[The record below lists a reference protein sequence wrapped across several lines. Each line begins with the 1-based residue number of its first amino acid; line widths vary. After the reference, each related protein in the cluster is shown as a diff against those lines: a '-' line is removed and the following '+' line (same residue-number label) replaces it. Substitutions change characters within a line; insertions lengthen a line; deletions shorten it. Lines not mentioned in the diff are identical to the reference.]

1 VYEQGQSLYWRLLP
15 MGSGSRRTLLHET
28 FVEIRITSE
37 RKTEL
42 TGRTAQTTM
51 RRAMPRESLR
61 RYLFPAVLVCFFS
74 SGAAGLIYQ
83 VAWSKALGL
92 IFGHTA
98 YAVATVLAVFMGG
111 LAAGSAWLG
120 RWGESRERPVALY
133 GWIELCVA
141 ATGAVSLAGL
151 AGVRAVYIAAYPYA
165 SGHGATLL
173 ALRFAG
179 AAIVLFLPTFLMG
192 GTLPVLVR
200 GLARDSVEL
209 GTRLARLYWVNTA
222 GAVVGTIAAGFLFLP
237 TLGLRKTLGVAVALN
252 LFAGA
257 LALRLSRR
265 EPTTMPTAALFPRK
279 NDAAPSSLP
288 SRFLCVCFGI
298 VGATAMAYEV
308 GWTRLLSTQLGSST
322 YAFTLMLATFLTG
335 IVLGSAI
342 FERWNR
348 RHEVSRMTFALTQT
362 FTALAALAFLIFFP
376 RVIEVLPPILRAT
389 HESFR
394 GLVLAQFVTSALAML
409 PAAIVF
415 GFNFPAVTLL
425 IAGPQST
432 SESGK
437 NAVGRAYAWN
447 TLGAILGATATGFW
461 LLPRLGSFHL
471 LAATAAAN
479 LALAAVLSAASV
491 PRRMFSF
498 AANVALGIVVVFIG
512 FSHYFYDPAMAAF
525 NTVMYWNLYDRP
537 LTLRENAHLVDI
549 VYFADGLNS
558 TISVARTDDYISLR
572 TNGKVDASN
581 HDVTTQRLLGHLG
594 ALAHPPRRVLLI
606 GFGSGMTAS
615 ALASYPELERLDVVE
630 IEPAVITAAPLLT
643 QLNRNVLHDPRV
655 HVILDDARNFLF
667 TTRERYDL
675 IVSEP
680 SNPWIAGVATLFT
693 REFYRAAQ
701 ARLAPGGALVQWLQA
716 YSLFPDDLRMVLATF
731 LSEFHGA
738 TLWHGDAPDLLL
750 MAPTSPATE
759 MLNRAQAL
767 YSNASLH
774 DDFKQLGM
782 DEPAGLFGFYMLDD
796 AGLRIFSS
804 GAQINTDDLTLLE
817 YHAPRSLLVHGLED
831 KNRAAILLAQRD
843 AVPDGFP
850 PDLRD
855 AALAAAATTSLNLED
870 TYGADHFLHALENRP
885 VTANIAIPRGRAA
898 LAHSNFQ
905 SAYHAFDAALVLD
918 PNSIQAAWGRAETD
932 RRFGN
937 NEQAQQAFRHILERE
952 PNDLRTLESLRH
964 LATDFSRWPEAEDL
978 EQRLIAA
985 DPHASAAAYAQLA
998 ETLLRAGDLG
1008 KAYSAMQDC
1017 LARDPYNFRTQLNLG
1032 ALLRQQKKWAEARQ
1046 HLEFVRRYFP
1056 DTDAGTY
1063 TLLFE
1068 VDNALGDPRGAADAV
1083 RFGLRMFPDNSDLRH
1098 LTLIH

>member
-1 VYEQGQSLYWRLLP
+1 MPDPS
-15 MGSGSRRTLLHET
+15 SRRFVLSGLL
-28 FVEIRITSE
+28 
-37 RKTEL
+37 L
-42 TGRTAQTTM
+42 
-51 RRAMPRESLR
+51 
-61 RYLFPAVLVCFFS
+61 CFFF

-120 RWGESRERPVALY
+120 QWGDRSDGPIALY
-133 GWIELCVA
+133 GWIELGVA
-141 ATGAVSLAGL
+141 ASGAVSLAGL
-151 AGVRAVYIAAYPYA
+151 AGVRAVYVAAYPLA
-165 SGHGATLL
+165 SGHSATLL
-173 ALRFAG
+173 ALRFVG

-200 GLARDSVEL
+200 GLARDSAKL
-209 GTRLARLYWVNTA
+209 GTRLARIYWVNTA
-222 GAVVGTIAAGFLFLP
+222 GAVVGTVAAGFLFLP
-237 TLGLRKTLGVAVALN
+237 TLGLRQTLGVAVALN
-252 LFAGA
+252 LLAGG
-257 LALRLSRR
+257 LALRLSRH
-265 EPTTMPTAALFPRK
+265 ESAAMAQAMPE
-279 NDAAPSSLP
+279 DAAFPQESDVTSSAMP
-288 SRFLCVCFGI
+288 SRFLYICFAL
-298 VGATAMAYEV
+298 VGATAMAYEI

-342 FERWNR
+342 FECWNR
-348 RHEVSRMTFALTQT
+348 RHEITQVTFALTQT
-362 FTALAALAFLIFFP
+362 FTALTALAFLIFFP
-376 RVIEVLPPILRAT
+376 RLIEVLPPILRAT

-394 GLVLAQFVTSALAML
+394 GLVFAQFATSALAML
-409 PAAIVF
+409 PAAVVF
-415 GFNFPAVTLL
+415 GFNFPAVVLL
-425 IAGPQST
+425 IAGPQSN
-432 SESGK
+432 SVSDSGASQDRVRAPLEARQ
-437 NAVGRAYAWN
+437 NIVGRAYAWN

-471 LAATAAAN
+471 LAATAAVN
-479 LALAAVLSAASV
+479 LVLAAVISAASV
-491 PRRMFSF
+491 PRRLLSF
-498 AANVALGIVVVFIG
+498 AANVALLIAVGIIG
-512 FSHYFYDPAMAAF
+512 FSNYFYDPAVAAF

-630 IEPAVITAAPLLT
+630 IEPAVISAAPLLT
-643 QLNRNVLHDPRV
+643 QLNRNVLDDPRV
-655 HVILDDARNFLF
+655 HVTLDDARNFLF

-680 SNPWIAGVATLFT
+680 SNPWIAGIATLFT

-716 YSLFPDDLRMVLATF
+716 YSLYPDDLRMVLATF

-738 TLWHGDAPDLLL
+738 TLWHGDAPDLIL
-750 MAPTSPATE
+750 MAPRVAPEEILSRT
-759 MLNRAQAL
+759 RAL
-767 YSNASLH
+767 YSNPSLH

-782 DEPAGLFGFYMLDD
+782 DEPAGLFGFYLLDD
-796 AGLRIFSS
+796 AGLRHFSF

-817 YHAPRSLLVHGLED
+817 YHAPRSLLIHGLED
-831 KNRAAILLAQRD
+831 KNRAAILLAQMDALPEGFAQDQRD
-843 AVPDGFP
+843 V
-850 PDLRD
+850 
-855 AALAAAATTSLNLED
+855 ALAAAATTSLNVD
-870 TYGADHFLHALENRP
+870 DADGADHFLHALDNRP
-885 VTANIAIPRGRAA
+885 VTAGIAIARGRAA

-905 SAYHAFDAALVLD
+905 IAYHAFDAALVLD

-937 NEQAQQAFRHILERE
+937 NEKARQAFRHILERD
-952 PNDLRTLESLRH
+952 PNNLPALESLRH

-978 EQRLIAA
+978 ERRLIAA
-985 DPHASAAAYAQLA
+985 DPHAGAAAYAQLA
-998 ETLLRAGDLG
+998 DTLLRAGDSER
-1008 KAYSAMQDC
+1008 AYQAMQDC
-1017 LARDPYNFRTQLNLG
+1017 LARDPYNFQTRLNLG
-1032 ALLRQQKKWAEARQ
+1032 SLLRTQKKWAEARQ

-1056 DTDAGTY
+1056 DSDVGTY

-1068 VDNALGDPRGAADAV
+1068 VDNALDDPRAAADAV
-1083 RFGLRMFPDNSDLRH
+1083 RFGLRMFPGNSDLQR
-1098 LTLIH
+1098 LNLIH

>member
-1 VYEQGQSLYWRLLP
+1 MPPAMPDPL
-15 MGSGSRRTLLHET
+15 SRRFVLPGLL
-28 FVEIRITSE
+28 
-37 RKTEL
+37 L
-42 TGRTAQTTM
+42 
-51 RRAMPRESLR
+51 
-61 RYLFPAVLVCFFS
+61 CFFF
-74 SGAAGLIYQ
+74 SGAAGLICQ
-83 VAWSKALGL
+83 VVWTKALGL

-120 RWGESRERPVALY
+120 GWSERRERPIALY
-133 GWIELCVA
+133 GWIELGVA
-141 ATGAVSLAGL
+141 ASGAVSLAGL
-151 AGVRAVYIAAYPYA
+151 AAVRAVYVAAYPYV
-165 SGHGATLL
+165 SGHGATLVG
-173 ALRFAG
+173 LRFGG

-200 GLARDSVEL
+200 GLARDSAEL

-222 GAVVGTIAAGFLFLP
+222 GAVVGTFAAGFLFLP
-237 TLGLRKTLGVAVALN
+237 ILGLRHTLGVAVALN

-257 LALRLSRR
+257 LALSLSGYERTAT
-265 EPTTMPTAALFPRK
+265 PPAMSQAAALPQK
-279 NDAAPSSLP
+279 DDAALAAVP
-288 SRFLCVCFGI
+288 SRFLCVCFAI
-298 VGATAMAYEV
+298 VGAIAMAYEI

-342 FERWNR
+342 FELWNR
-348 RHEVSRMTFALTQT
+348 RHEVSRMTFAFTQT
-362 FTALAALAFLIFFP
+362 FTALAALVFLIFFP
-376 RVIEVLPPILRAT
+376 YLIEVLPPILRAT

-394 GLVLAQFVTSALAML
+394 GLVLAQFATSALAML
-409 PAAIVF
+409 PAAVVF
-415 GFNFPAVTLL
+415 GFNFPAVALL

-432 SESGK
+432 TASGNREGVQSPLGAGQ

-461 LLPRLGSFHL
+461 LLPRLGGFHL

-479 LALAAVLSAASV
+479 LILAIVLSVASA
-491 PRRMFSF
+491 PRRLLSF
-498 AANVALGIVVVFIG
+498 AVNIALLIAVGVIG
-512 FSHYFYDPAMAAF
+512 FSNYFYDPAMTAF

-558 TISVARTDDYISLR
+558 TISVARTDGYISLR

-594 ALAHPPRRVLLI
+594 SLAHPPRRVLLI

-630 IEPAVITAAPLLT
+630 IEPAVLGAAPLLT
-643 QLNRNVLHDPRV
+643 QLNRNVLSNPRV
-655 HVILDDARNFLF
+655 HVTLDDARNFLF

-701 ARLAPGGALVQWLQA
+701 ARLTPGGALVQWLQA
-716 YSLFPDDLRMVLATF
+716 YSLYPDDLRMVLATF

-738 TLWHGDAPDLLL
+738 TLWHGDGPDLIL
-750 MAPTSPATE
+750 MAPSAPSVET
-759 MLNRAQAL
+759 LNRAQIL
-767 YSNASLH
+767 YPSAALH

-782 DEPAGLFGFYMLDD
+782 DEPAGLFGFYMLNDT
-796 AGLRIFSS
+796 GLRNFSS

-817 YHAPRSLLVHGLED
+817 YHAPRSLLVRGLED
-831 KNRAAILLAQRD
+831 KNRAAILLAQKDTLPEDFPRD
-843 AVPDGFP
+843 Q
-850 PDLRD
+850 RD

-870 TYGADHFLHALENRP
+870 TDGADHFLRALENRP
-885 VTANIAIPRGRAA
+885 VTASIALARGRAA

-905 SAYHAFDAALVLD
+905 SAYRSFDAALVID

-937 NEQAQQAFRHILERE
+937 NEKARQAFQRILERD
-952 PNDLRTLESLRH
+952 PNNLPALESLRH
-964 LATDFSRWPEAEDL
+964 LATDFSRWPDAEDL
-978 EQRLIAA
+978 ERRLIAA
-985 DPHASAAAYAQLA
+985 DPHAGAAAYAQLA
-998 ETLLRAGDLG
+998 DTLLRAGALER
-1008 KAYSAMQDC
+1008 AYTVMQEC
-1017 LARDPYNFRTQLNLG
+1017 LARDPYNFQTRLNVG
-1032 ALLRQQKKWAEARQ
+1032 ILLRTQKKWAEARQ

-1056 DTDAGTY
+1056 DGDPGTY

-1068 VDNALGDPRGAADAV
+1068 VDNALGDPHAAADAV
-1083 RFGLRMFPDNSDLRH
+1083 RFGRRMFPDNSDLQR
-1098 LTLIH
+1098 LNLIH

>member
-1 VYEQGQSLYWRLLP
+1 MPPAMLDP
-15 MGSGSRRTLLHET
+15 TSRRFVLSGLL
-28 FVEIRITSE
+28 
-37 RKTEL
+37 L
-42 TGRTAQTTM
+42 
-51 RRAMPRESLR
+51 
-61 RYLFPAVLVCFFS
+61 CFFF

-111 LAAGSAWLG
+111 LAAGSAWIG
-120 RWGESRERPVALY
+120 QWSESRERLVALY
-133 GWIELCVA
+133 GWIELGVA

-151 AGVRAVYIAAYPYA
+151 AGVRVVYIAAYPYA
-165 SGHGATLL
+165 SEHGATLL

-179 AAIVLFLPTFLMG
+179 AGIVLFLPTFLMG

-200 GLARDSVEL
+200 GLARDSAEL

-222 GAVVGTIAAGFLFLP
+222 GAVVGTLAAGFLFLP

-257 LALRLSRR
+257 LALSLSRH
-265 EPTTMPTAALFPRK
+265 EPTTMPAAAVFPRK

-298 VGATAMAYEV
+298 VGATAMAYEI

-322 YAFTLMLATFLTG
+322 YAFTLMLATFLAG

-342 FERWNR
+342 FECWNR
-348 RHEVSRMTFALTQT
+348 HHEVSRMTFALTQT
-362 FTALAALAFLIFFP
+362 CTALAALAFLIFFP
-376 RVIEVLPPILRAT
+376 HVIEVLPRILHAT

-394 GLVLAQFVTSALAML
+394 GLVLAQFATSALAML

-415 GFNFPAVTLL
+415 GFNFPAVALL

-432 SESGK
+432 SASGHGTEI
-437 NAVGRAYAWN
+437 GRAYAWN

-479 LALAAVLSAASV
+479 LLLAAVLSVASL

-498 AANVALGIVVVFIG
+498 AANVGLGIVVAFFG

-549 VYFADGLNS
+549 VYFADGLNF

-594 ALAHPPRRVLLI
+594 ALAHPPRHVLLI

-655 HVILDDARNFLF
+655 HVTLDDARNFLF

-701 ARLAPGGALVQWLQA
+701 ARLEPGGALVQWLQA
-716 YSLFPDDLRMVLATF
+716 YSLYPDDLRMVLTTF
-731 LSEFHGA
+731 LSEFRGA

-750 MAPTSPATE
+750 MAPTPPATG
-759 MLNRAQAL
+759 MLNRAQSL
-767 YSNASLH
+767 YSNTSLH

-782 DEPAGLFGFYMLDD
+782 DEPLGLFGFYMLDD
-796 AGLRIFSS
+796 AGLRDFSS

-817 YHAPRSLLVHGLED
+817 YHAPRALLVHRLED
-831 KNRAAILLAQRD
+831 KNRAAILLAQKD
-843 AVPDGFP
+843 ALPDDFP
-850 PDLRD
+850 QDLRD

-870 TYGADHFLHALENRP
+870 TDGADHFLQALENRP
-885 VTANIAIPRGRAA
+885 VTANIAIARGRAA

-918 PNSIQAAWGRAETD
+918 PNSIQADWGRAETD

-937 NEQAQQAFRHILERE
+937 NEQARQALRHILERD
-952 PNDLRTLESLRH
+952 PNDLRTLESLKH

-985 DPHASAAAYAQLA
+985 DPHAGAGAYAQLA

-1017 LARDPYNFRTQLNLG
+1017 LARDPYNFQTQLNLG
-1032 ALLRQQKKWAEARQ
+1032 ALLRQQNMWAEARQ

-1056 DTDAGTY
+1056 DSDAGTY

-1068 VDNALGDPRGAADAV
+1068 VDKALGDPRAASDAV
-1083 RFGLRMFPDNSDLRH
+1083 RFGLRMFPDNSDLQR

>member
-1 VYEQGQSLYWRLLP
+1 MPPAMPDLL
-15 MGSGSRRTLLHET
+15 SRRFVLSGLL
-28 FVEIRITSE
+28 
-37 RKTEL
+37 L
-42 TGRTAQTTM
+42 
-51 RRAMPRESLR
+51 
-61 RYLFPAVLVCFFS
+61 CFFF

-120 RWGESRERPVALY
+120 RWSERRDRPIALY
-133 GWIELCVA
+133 GWIELGVA

-151 AGVRAVYIAAYPYA
+151 AGVRAAYIAAYPYA
-165 SGHGATLL
+165 SGHGVSLL

-179 AAIVLFLPTFLMG
+179 AAVVLFLPTFLMG
-192 GTLPVLVR
+192 GTLPILVR
-200 GLARDSVEL
+200 GLTRNSAEL
-209 GTRLARLYWVNTA
+209 GARLARLYWVNTA
-222 GAVVGTIAAGFLFLP
+222 GAVAGTFAAGFLFLP
-237 TLGLRKTLGVAVALN
+237 ALGLRKTLGVAVALN
-252 LFAGA
+252 LFAGV
-257 LALRLSRR
+257 LALRISRQEPAAIPPAMPEVAAIPQR
-265 EPTTMPTAALFPRK
+265 E
-279 NDAAPSSLP
+279 NAAPSVLP

-298 VGATAMAYEV
+298 VGATAMAYEI

-322 YAFTLMLATFLTG
+322 YAFTLMLGTFLTG

-348 RHEVSRMTFALTQT
+348 RHEVTRVTFVFTQT
-362 FTALAALAFLIFFP
+362 LTALAALAFLILFP
-376 RVIEVLPPILRAT
+376 RLIEVLPPILRAT

-394 GLVLAQFVTSALAML
+394 GLVLAQFATSALVML

-415 GFNFPAVTLL
+415 GFNFPAVALL
-425 IAGPQST
+425 IAGPQSV
-432 SESGK
+432 SGSGHS

-471 LAATAAAN
+471 LAATAATN
-479 LALAAVLSAASV
+479 LFLAAVLSVVSV
-491 PRRMFSF
+491 PRRIFSF
-498 AANVALGIVVVFIG
+498 AANVALGIVVIFIG
-512 FSHYFYDPAMAAF
+512 FSNYFYDPAMAAF

-549 VYFADGLNS
+549 IYFADGLNS

-594 ALAHPPRRVLLI
+594 ALAHTPRRVLLI

-615 ALASYPELERLDVVE
+615 ALAGYPELERLDVVE
-630 IEPAVITAAPLLT
+630 IEPAVIGAAPLLT
-643 QLNRNVLHDPRV
+643 QLNQNVLRDPRV
-655 HVILDDARNFLF
+655 HVTLDDARNFLF

-716 YSLFPDDLRMVLATF
+716 YSLYPDDLRMVLATF

-738 TLWHGDAPDLLL
+738 TLWHGDAPDLIL
-750 MAPTSPATE
+750 MAPSPPSVE
-759 MLNRAQAL
+759 ILDRAHVL
-767 YSNASLH
+767 YPNPSLH

-796 AGLRIFSS
+796 ETLRNFSS
-804 GAQINTDDLTLLE
+804 GAPINTDDLTLLE

-831 KNRAAILLAQRD
+831 KNRTAILLAQKD
-843 AVPDGFP
+843 ALPADFP
-850 PDLRD
+850 SDLRD
-855 AALAAAATTSLNLED
+855 TALAAAATTSLNLED
-870 TYGADHFLHALENRP
+870 TEGADHFLRALENRP
-885 VTANIAIPRGRAA
+885 ITAGIAIARGRAA
-898 LAHSNFQ
+898 LVHSNFQ

-918 PNSIQAAWGRAETD
+918 PNSIPAAWGRAETD

-937 NEQAQQAFRHILERE
+937 NEKARQAFLHILERD
-952 PNDLRTLESLRH
+952 PGNLPALESLKH
-964 LATDFSRWPEAEDL
+964 LATDFSRWAEAEDL
-978 EQRLIAA
+978 ERRLIAA
-985 DPHASAAAYAQLA
+985 DPHASAVAYAQLA
-998 ETLLRAGDLG
+998 DTLLRAGDLER
-1008 KAYSAMQDC
+1008 AYGAMQDC
-1017 LARDPYNFRTQLNLG
+1017 LARDSYNFQTHLNLG
-1032 ALLRQQKKWAEARQ
+1032 ALLRQEKKWGEARQ
-1046 HLEFVRRYFP
+1046 HLEFVKRYFP
-1056 DTDAGTY
+1056 DGDAGAY

-1068 VDNALGDPRGAADAV
+1068 VDNALGDPRAAADAV
-1083 RFGLRMFPDNSDLRH
+1083 RFGLRMFPDNSDLQR
-1098 LTLIH
+1098 LNLIH